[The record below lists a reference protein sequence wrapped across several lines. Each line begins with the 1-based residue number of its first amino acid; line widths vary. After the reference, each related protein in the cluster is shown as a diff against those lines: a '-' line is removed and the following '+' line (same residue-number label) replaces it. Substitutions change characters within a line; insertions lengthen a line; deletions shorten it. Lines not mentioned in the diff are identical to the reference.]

1 MGAFL
6 SQASAIIPNV
16 RHLSITPRHQEITW
30 DVYWKHTGLLML
42 LCSFDAV
49 ETLHV
54 GGQLTDR
61 FPPILNNLSDEL
73 VAKVLPALRLL
84 NIEGKPLVLVKQL
97 LVPFIERRQFIGLPP
112 LTIVAT

>member
-1 MGAFL
+1 
-6 SQASAIIPNV
+6 
-16 RHLSITPRHQEITW
+16 
-30 DVYWKHTGLLML
+30 ML